1 MVFYADQGTSMI
13 RFFLTLEFIG
23 KPDAIYCY

>member
-1 MVFYADQGTSMI
+1 MVFYAGQGTSMI

-23 KPDAIYCY
+23 KSDAIYCY